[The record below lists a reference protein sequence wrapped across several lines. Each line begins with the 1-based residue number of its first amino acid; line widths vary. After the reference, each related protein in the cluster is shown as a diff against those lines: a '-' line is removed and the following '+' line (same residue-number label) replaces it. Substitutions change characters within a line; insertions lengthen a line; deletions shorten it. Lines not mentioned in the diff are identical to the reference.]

1 MGSRRCGAA
10 RRPWRKSCA
19 QPGAISKMSFLATT
33 SPLKSL
39 LGEGRISQAWRT
51 ASRSFASFWAWWK
64 REFFSLFENPFGR
77 RLLGPQR
84 RTLYLKQAGASAIEF
99 HMTGDRS
106 EPETTERFSNYTA
119 ETLDRFLLGKGIAR
133 QDVDL
138 VVVVPTDR
146 FFGRT
151 LRLPEQTLSNLDQI
165 IAKDL
170 ARKTTFKPEDI
181 RSSYEVERGSDS
193 GKITVHHWIIRRSFI
208 AQSLDKFHLGEENV
222 ARIEGFGPA
231 SYPRVV
237 LNSAA
242 AGRIAWYWTAVRAL
256 ALALLVLACAAF
268 GLAVWR
274 KQAKLAEFSDKI
286 EASRVKAQSIRAQ
299 MDDLDKRQSAVMRVR
314 GDKVSRPNLSDIWE
328 KVTVILPTQSWL
340 TELQLTQ
347 SGAGTDAQTLRLT
360 GFSPAAA
367 ELVTLFENAGSFA
380 DAALTAPVSVDP
392 TERRER
398 FALQMRVRNHYSSE
412 KRAPQ

>member
-1 MGSRRCGAA
+1 
-10 RRPWRKSCA
+10 
-19 QPGAISKMSFLATT
+19 MSFLAAT
-33 SPLKSL
+33 SPIKNF
-39 LGEGRISQAWRT
+39 LGEGRIVQAWRMG
-51 ASRSFASFWAWWK
+51 SRSFDSFWEWWK

-84 RTLYLKQAGASAIEF
+84 RTLYLKQAGAGAIEF
-99 HMTGDRS
+99 RMTGDGS
-106 EPETTERFSNYTA
+106 EPETTDRFSSYSA
-119 ETLDRFLLGKGIAR
+119 KTLDRFLLGKGLAR

-138 VVVVPTDR
+138 VVVVPTER

-165 IAKDL
+165 MAKDL

-181 RSSYEVERGSDS
+181 RDSYEVERGPDS

-208 AQSLDKFHLGEENV
+208 AQSLAELHLGQEDV
-222 ARIEGFGPA
+222 ARIEGFGSA
-231 SYPRVV
+231 SQPRLV

-242 AGRIAWYWTAVRAL
+242 AGRSPWYWTTVRSL
-256 ALALLVLACAAF
+256 ALAALVLACAVF

-274 KQAKLAEFSDKI
+274 KQTTLTDLAGRID
-286 EASRVKAQSIRAQ
+286 ASRAKAQSIRTQ

-314 GDKVSRPNLSDIWE
+314 GDKISRPSLSDVWE
-328 KVTVILPTQSWL
+328 KVTATLPTQSWL

-347 SGAGTDAQTLRLT
+347 AATGTDGQTLRLT
-360 GFSPAAA
+360 GFSPSAA

-380 DAALTAPVSVDP
+380 EAALTAPVSVDP
-392 TERRER
+392 TEKRER
-398 FALQMRVRNHYSSE
+398 LSLIHI
-412 KRAPQ
+412 